1 MSAGPVIDNFILN
14 GPFEDPARHW
24 RFDTQG
30 ITDEVV
36 EGRRPSS
43 YFMPIPASRRKKAAQ
58 QEIVFEEWSQDR
70 IEETRFVNDLRGEVG
85 RWRSA
90 GWPGATNTSKA
101 LLRHWT
107 DPERGRRLYFAQVE
121 AVETAIWLAEV
132 APDDGKGRYF
142 LNELARFGTDANPGL
157 FRVAHKMAT
166 GTGKTVVA
174 GMLIAWQALNKA
186 ANPQSRKHS
195 DAFLLVGPGL
205 TIKERLRVLLPT
217 DPNNYY
223 TAFDLVP
230 AEMRGQLGRAKVVIT
245 NFQAFRC
252 KEKVKVAKATKD
264 LLRQGD
270 DGDTVGAFTETWDQ
284 MVNRVCKALRGKRNI
299 VVINDEAHHCYRQRP
314 DPEPDE
320 TVEALKGDDKTEA
333 KTRDEQARQWLSGL
347 MAVKAKLGVRTVYD
361 LSATPFF
368 LNGSG
373 YPEGTLFPWVVSD
386 FALIDAIEA
395 GLVKIPRVPVE
406 DDATNP
412 DEDPTYRTLWARI
425 RDGLPKKGRK
435 TDAVTG
441 EPRLPNAL
449 QGALHSLYAN
459 YTKAYKAWETS
470 DAAAAATGAS
480 PPVFIVVCNNTNVSK
495 LVFDYVAGWDKP
507 LEDGS
512 TVMVPGALP
521 LFSNEHDGGRAHRPV
536 TILVD
541 SQELDSGDAMSPE
554 FKKVAAAEIV
564 QFKADR
570 AASYPGADT
579 DKLTD
584 EDLLREVMNTVGKP
598 ATLGSH
604 IRCVVS
610 VSMLTEGWDANTV
623 THILGVR
630 AFGTQLLCEQV
641 VGRGLRR
648 RGFALN
654 DQGHFEPEY
663 AEVYGVPFSFLPAQ
677 GSQAEPKPPADVT
690 HVRALP
696 ERAAARITFPRLDG
710 YRWEIPD
717 EALAADWTEESQ
729 MALTAEHNPT
739 TTEVAGII
747 GETAVHTLD
756 DLRSQRVQHVAF
768 ELAKLVLD
776 RYFRDDPDAGDAP
789 SGVTGERP
797 WLYPTL
803 VRISRRWIDECVTC
817 RDNAF
822 PQLLLLHQYASDAA
836 DRIYRSIVRTD
847 GGDRRLIPILKPYD
861 TIGSTDWVEFD
872 TTKPVRVTDPDKCHV
887 SHVVADTDSWEQRM
901 SQALEEMT
909 GDVYRYVKNQGL
921 DFKIPYVIDGEP
933 HDYVPDFI
941 VDLEDGHG
949 PDDPLHLIIEVTG
962 KNDRAKQAKTDTART
977 LWVPAVNNAGRYG
990 RWHFVEIT
998 DPWDGANVVR
1008 SIAHAGATT

>member
-1 MSAGPVIDNFILN
+1 MTTGTIDNFILN
-14 GPFEDPARHW
+14 GPFEEPSRHW
-24 RFDTQG
+24 RFDAEG

-36 EGRRPSS
+36 EGRRPSA
-43 YFMPIPASRRKKAAQ
+43 YFMPIPASKRKKAAQ
-58 QEIVFEEWSQDR
+58 QEIVFQEWSEDR
-70 IEETRFVNDLRGEVG
+70 IEETRFVNELRDEVT
-85 RWRSA
+85 RWRET
-90 GWPGATNTSKA
+90 GWHGATHTSKA

-107 DPERGRRLYFAQVE
+107 DPGRARRLYFAQVE

-132 APDDGKGRYF
+132 APDTGKGRYF
-142 LNELARFGTDANPGL
+142 LNELTRFGEDANPGL

-186 ANPQSRKHS
+186 ADPKSKKHS
-195 DAFLLVGPGL
+195 DAFMLVGPGL
-205 TIKERLRVLLPT
+205 TIKDRLRVLMPS
-217 DPNNYY
+217 DPGNYY

-230 AEMRGQLGRAKVVIT
+230 AELRSQLGRVKVVVT
-245 NFQAFRC
+245 NFQAFKR

-264 LLRQGD
+264 LLRQD
-270 DGDTVGAFTETWDQ
+270 SDTAGAFTETWDQ
-284 MVNRVCKALRGKRNI
+284 MVNRVCKPLRGKRQI
-299 VVINDEAHHCYRQRP
+299 VVINDEAHHCYQRRP
-314 DPEPDE
+314 APAADE
-320 TVEALKGDDKTEA
+320 TIDALTGDEKTEA
-333 KTRDEQARQWLSGL
+333 KTRDDAARQWLSGL
-347 MAVKAKLGVRTVYD
+347 RAVQAKLGVRTVYD

-386 FALIDAIEA
+386 FGLIDAIEA

-406 DDATNP
+406 DDTTNP

-425 RDGLPKKGRK
+425 RDSLPKKGRK

-441 EPRLPNAL
+441 EPRLPAAL

-459 YTKAYKAWETS
+459 YARSYQAWETS
-470 DAAAAATGAS
+470 DAAAAGAA

-495 LVFDYVAGWDKP
+495 LVFDYLAGWEKP
-507 LEDGS
+507 LEDGT
-512 TVMVPGALP
+512 TVVVPGALP
-521 LFSNEHDGGRAHRPV
+521 LFSNEHAGGWADRPV
-536 TILVD
+536 SILVD
-541 SQELDSGDAMSPE
+541 SQALDSGEAMSPE
-554 FKKVAAAEIV
+554 FKRAAAVEV
-564 QFKADR
+564 DRFKAEYVAR
-570 AASYPGADT
+570 FPGADAS
-579 DKLTD
+579 KLTD

-598 ATLGSH
+598 DQLGSQ

-663 AEVYGVPFSFLPAQ
+663 AEVYGVPFSFLPAN
-677 GSQAEPKPPADVT
+677 GSQAEPEPPAPIT

-696 ERAAARITFPRLDG
+696 ERADARITFPRLDG

-717 EALAADWTEESQ
+717 EALHADWTDESQ
-729 MALTAEHNPT
+729 LALTAEHNPT

-756 DLRSQRVQHVAF
+756 DLRSQRVQYVAF
-768 ELAKLVLD
+768 SLAKVVLD
-776 RYFRDDPDAGDAP
+776 RYFRDDPDDPDKP

-797 WLYPTL
+797 WLFPTL
-803 VRISRRWIDECVTC
+803 VGICTSWIAECVTC
-817 RDNAF
+817 TDNAF
-822 PQLLLLHQYASDAA
+822 PQLLLLHEHASDAA
-836 DRIYRSIVRTD
+836 DRIYRSIVRTA
-847 GGDRRLIPILKPYD
+847 GGDRRLLPILKPYD

-872 TTKPVRVTDPDKCHV
+872 TTKPTRRTDPDKCHV

-901 SQALEEMT
+901 SQALEELK
-909 GDVYRYVKNQGL
+909 GVVYRYVKNQGL
-921 DFKIPYVIDGEP
+921 GFTIPYELDGET
-933 HDYVPDFI
+933 HQYVPDFI
-941 VDLEDGHG
+941 VDIEDGHG
-949 PDDPLHLIIEVTG
+949 PDDPLHLVIEVTG

-977 LWVPAVNNAGRYG
+977 LWVPAVNNTGRYG

-998 DPWDGANVVR
+998 DPWDGANVVA
-1008 SIAHAGATT
+1008 SIANAGAVTA